1 MFNQWDIAVALAR
14 DIAVDADAG
23 RVDPA
28 RVARLARSVVEFQQG
43 LLGRRVT
50 ARSDTGSASSARP
63 R

>member
-1 MFNQWDIAVALAR
+1 MFNQWTIAVALAR
-14 DIAVDADAG
+14 DVEVDAEAG

-43 LLGRRVT
+43 LLGRR
-50 ARSDTGSASSARP
+50 AMSDMRQSTSTRP